1 MKSHGVLG
9 AMLKYG
15 FKSAKHTAVY
25 EWMQEFS
32 FDKANQSQT
41 ENQKNFFLTC
51 ESPALLALI
60 QPLEEKLLAPHYN
73 TADGRNDK
81 KVGPLVAPAAVLR
94 YRSTQMKIRP

>member
-1 MKSHGVLG
+1 
-9 AMLKYG
+9 MLKYG

-32 FDKANQSQT
+32 FDKASQSQT

-60 QPLEEKLLAPHYN
+60 EPLE
-73 TADGRNDK
+73 
-81 KVGPLVAPAAVLR
+81 
-94 YRSTQMKIRP
+94 